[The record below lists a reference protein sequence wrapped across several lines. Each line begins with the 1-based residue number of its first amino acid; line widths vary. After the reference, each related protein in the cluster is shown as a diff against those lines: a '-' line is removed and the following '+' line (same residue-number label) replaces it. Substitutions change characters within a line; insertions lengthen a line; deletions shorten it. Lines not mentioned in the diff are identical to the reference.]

1 VSLEAD
7 CLLEGESET
16 LLLDV
21 MLRILK
27 QRGLLKSRGKQRT
40 DSTYV
45 LAAIRMLNLLELVAE
60 TIIYTLNVL
69 ATVAPDWLKG
79 WVPDEWFKRYE
90 KRIDEYRLPKEEK
103 QRTAFAEL
111 IGSVI
116 AYSQWF
122 ILHRLLN
129 GCAIFLL

>member
-1 VSLEAD
+1 MSLEAD

-21 MLRILK
+21 MLKILK
-27 QRGLLKSRGKQRT
+27 QRGLLKSKGKQRT

-60 TIIYTLNVL
+60 TIIHTLNVL